1 MNRPFQLSTVV
12 LASFVASVAAAD
24 VPFQPLADF
33 GRGSSPSDVNAS
45 GVIVGTVNVD
55 RPTGGPNVPV
65 VWQTPTSEPVEL
77 PSVEGGY
84 AVAINSAGVIV
95 GTEFQPA
102 GIYGVP
108 IVWTNGQRVV
118 LPDLGE
124 GGIATDI
131 NDAGVIVGNVISKGN
146 YRAAR
151 WVNGELELLP
161 FPEADLPEG
170 TTWSVAGSI
179 NSSGVITGSAFV
191 PFGSASVAVRWDSEG
206 AAAIE
211 SGGLET
217 KGIAIDN
224 LGGVVVNGYF
234 DGGASRAPAVVRAD
248 GSVVVLPGDVTQC
261 CGSSATTMSRNGLVA
276 GYFYNS
282 AEGGLQIKAVAWPNG
297 VFTPLAMPA
306 GQRYAFP
313 SGVGSNGLVF
323 GSATDGVTGNSV
335 GGFWQ
340 VSVEQSA
347 LRAAPAAGAP
357 GQTVELSV
365 ESFRASGA
373 NVGHSVMASSS
384 GAPAAQGITDASGRA
399 RIAFTIPAAF
409 GGSQMTVRYTDENGA
424 VTEGVISVGGNCAP
438 ADLTCDGTVSGAD
451 LGVLLSQWGSAGTAD
466 LNGDGTVNGVDLGL
480 LLSAWGS

>member
-1 MNRPFQLSTVV
+1 
-12 LASFVASVAAAD
+12 
-24 VPFQPLADF
+24 
-33 GRGSSPSDVNAS
+33 
-45 GVIVGTVNVD
+45 
-55 RPTGGPNVPV
+55 
-65 VWQTPTSEPVEL
+65 
-77 PSVEGGY
+77 
-84 AVAINSAGVIV
+84 
-95 GTEFQPA
+95 
-102 GIYGVP
+102 
-108 IVWTNGQRVV
+108 
-118 LPDLGE
+118 
-124 GGIATDI
+124 
-131 NDAGVIVGNVISKGN
+131 
-146 YRAAR
+146 
-151 WVNGELELLP
+151 
-161 FPEADLPEG
+161 
-170 TTWSVAGSI
+170 
-179 NSSGVITGSAFV
+179 
-191 PFGSASVAVRWDSEG
+191 
-206 AAAIE
+206 
-211 SGGLET
+211 
-217 KGIAIDN
+217 
-224 LGGVVVNGYF
+224 
-234 DGGASRAPAVVRAD
+234 
-248 GSVVVLPGDVTQC
+248 
-261 CGSSATTMSRNGLVA
+261 MSRNGLVA